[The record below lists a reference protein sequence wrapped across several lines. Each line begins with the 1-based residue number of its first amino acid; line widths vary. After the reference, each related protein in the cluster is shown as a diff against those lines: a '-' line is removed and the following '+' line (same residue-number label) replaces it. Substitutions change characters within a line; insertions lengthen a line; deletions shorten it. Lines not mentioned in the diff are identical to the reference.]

1 MTSSGCGSQI
11 TGTTSSSGGTVE
23 RVVFNAIGQYV
34 SLAEKQVVQ
43 NKKVGK
49 VRKTAIDECAF
60 RIRSLQTQAEQLKG
74 VKLRCYEKYTA
85 GDISREEYLKAKSET
100 DAKIAETDE
109 AIRKAHDRMQ
119 QLDSERPCSD
129 DKLDAVCDLYTRSEK
144 LTYELAHAFIKA
156 IYVHSDNRIELEWK
170 FKDLITSE

>member
-1 MTSSGCGSQI
+1 
-11 TGTTSSSGGTVE
+11 
-23 RVVFNAIGQYV
+23 
-34 SLAEKQVVQ
+34 
-43 NKKVGK
+43 
-49 VRKTAIDECAF
+49 
-60 RIRSLQTQAEQLKG
+60 
-74 VKLRCYEKYTA
+74 
-85 GDISREEYLKAKSET
+85 
-100 DAKIAETDE
+100 
-109 AIRKAHDRMQ
+109 MQ